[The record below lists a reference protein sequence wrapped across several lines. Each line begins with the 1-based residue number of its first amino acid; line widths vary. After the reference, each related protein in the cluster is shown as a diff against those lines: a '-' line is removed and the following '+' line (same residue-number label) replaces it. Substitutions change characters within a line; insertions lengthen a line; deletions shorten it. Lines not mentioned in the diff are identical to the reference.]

1 MSNVNVY
8 KSKTPAMANR
18 TILHRC
24 LAVVGYVIAHK
35 PCILLE
41 RTHRRGQ
48 QLSQTL
54 EPESLPLHVPQLSM
68 VLRNRGAST
77 RAVAY

>member
-1 MSNVNVY
+1 VSTASNSCEAQVAPEMSNVNVY

-18 TILHRC
+18 TTTYHC
-24 LAVVGYVIAHK
+24 LAAVDYVVAHK

-48 QLSQTL
+48 QSSQT
-54 EPESLPLHVPQLSM
+54 
-68 VLRNRGAST
+68 
-77 RAVAY
+77 